1 MFVRLDNGDGLCE
14 SCARRREPCV
24 DCGRTMRV
32 YGRIDAGPLCTVCY
46 RKHPSSRR
54 HCVQCGT
61 HERLHHFG
69 LCAGCAAPRQLH
81 AALANHSG
89 DLRPELEPVFSAL
102 ADYKASSLL
111 LWLSHEQPKQILR
124 TLAEGTGPVTH
135 ATLDAMP
142 ELRAVTYLR
151 AALVHTDVLP
161 ARDEQLAS
169 LQRWL
174 SPFLQRVED
183 SQERA
188 LISRFATWV
197 HLRRLRSRARRRPI
211 THGQCQTVR
220 HDIYAAVALQR
231 WLRQHGSSLS
241 TCDQAQIDDWLAQ
254 AGRKH
259 TQARSF
265 LTWSA
270 ARGHIPTVHVPPRGT
285 SRGAEQ
291 LAEEDERWEIS
302 KRLLHD
308 TELALTDRVA
318 GCLVVLY
325 GQPVSRIARLTTD
338 KILTGAGGVQLQLGS
353 RPVEIPEPLGS
364 LLLEL
369 TRSRQAF
376 AVLGQNEQGP
386 WLFPGGRA
394 GQAMTASHLTVRL
407 NRLGIRARA
416 SRNTAL
422 LDLAAQIPASVLS
435 DVLGISITC
444 AVAWSHDAGNTRLGY
459 AADVARRGP

>member
-1 MFVRLDNGDGLCE
+1 MTDLVLDE
-14 SCARRREPCV
+14 
-24 DCGRTMRV
+24 
-32 YGRIDAGPLCTVCY
+32 
-46 RKHPSSRR
+46 
-54 HCVQCGT
+54 
-61 HERLHHFG
+61 
-69 LCAGCAAPRQLH
+69 
-81 AALANHSG
+81 
-89 DLRPELEPVFSAL
+89 
-102 ADYKASSLL
+102 LL
-111 LWLSHEQPKQILR
+111 LWLSHQRPKQILR

-135 ATLDAMP
+135 ATLDEMP
-142 ELRAVTYLR
+142 ESKAVTYLR
-151 AALVHTDVLP
+151 AALVATDVLP

-169 LQRWL
+169 LERWM
-174 SPFLQRVED
+174 SVFLQQVGDR
-183 SQERA
+183 QERA

-197 HLRRLRSRARRRPI
+197 HLRRLRSRARRRPV
-211 THGQCQTVR
+211 THGQCQTAR

-231 WLRQHGSSLS
+231 WLRQRGSGLA
-241 TCDQAQIDDWLAQ
+241 TCDQAQIDEWLAQ
-254 AGRKH
+254 TGRKH

-265 LTWSA
+265 LMWSA
-270 ARGHIPTVHVPPRGT
+270 ARGHSPAVHVPPRGT
-285 SRGAEQ
+285 SRGTER
-291 LAEEDERWEIS
+291 LVEEDERWKIS

-308 TELALTDRVA
+308 ADLALTDRVA

-325 GQPVSRIARLTTD
+325 GQPVSRLAQLTTD
-338 KILTGAGGVQLQLGS
+338 RIFAEAGGVQLQLGS

-364 LLLEL
+364 MLLEL
-369 TRSRQAF
+369 ARSRQPF
-376 AVLGQNEQGP
+376 AVLGQNDQGP

-459 AADVARRGP
+459 AAEVARRKFL

>member
-1 MFVRLDNGDGLCE
+1 MPQ
-14 SCARRREPCV
+14 S
-24 DCGRTMRV
+24 
-32 YGRIDAGPLCTVCY
+32 
-46 RKHPSSRR
+46 
-54 HCVQCGT
+54 
-61 HERLHHFG
+61 
-69 LCAGCAAPRQLH
+69 
-81 AALANHSG
+81 
-89 DLRPELEPVFSAL
+89 
-102 ADYKASSLL
+102 KA
-111 LWLSHEQPKQILR
+111 
-124 TLAEGTGPVTH
+124 V
-135 ATLDAMP
+135 M
-142 ELRAVTYLR
+142 YLR
-151 AALVHTDVLP
+151 AALVATEVLP

-169 LQRWL
+169 LERWL
-174 SPFLQRVED
+174 NAFLQRVED
-183 SQERA
+183 PQERA

-231 WLRQHGSSLS
+231 WLRQRKSSLT
-241 TCDQAQIDDWLAQ
+241 TCDQAQIDEWLAQ
-254 AGRKH
+254 TGRKH

-270 ARGHIPTVHVPPRGT
+270 ARGHMPAVHIPPRRT
-285 SRGAEQ
+285 SRTTER
-291 LAEEDERWEIS
+291 LAEEDERWQIS

-308 TELALTDRVA
+308 ADLALTDRVA
-318 GCLVVLY
+318 DCLVVLY
-325 GQPVSRIARLTTD
+325 GQPVSRIAQLTSD
-338 KILTGAGGVQLQLGS
+338 KILAGAGGVQLQLGS

-369 TRSRQAF
+369 AHGRQAF

-444 AVAWSHDAGNTRLGY
+444 AVAWSHDVGDARLGY
-459 AADVARRGP
+459 AADIARRELRRSELAAVARTPRESDVTPIMTGQRSFS